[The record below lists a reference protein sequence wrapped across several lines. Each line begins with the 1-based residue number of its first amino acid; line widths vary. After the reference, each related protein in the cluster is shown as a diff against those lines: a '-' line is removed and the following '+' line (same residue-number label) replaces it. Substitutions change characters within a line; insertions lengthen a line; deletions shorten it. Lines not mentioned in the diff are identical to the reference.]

1 MRTMTE
7 KEAYERV
14 KKLWGYH
21 GHTSRFY
28 HGPGKA
34 GCEGSYYKRNSMS
47 RVWVQAGKG
56 VDWDEAFAAA
66 MKGGE

>member
-1 MRTMTE
+1 MIAMTE

-21 GHTSRFY
+21 GQTSRFY

-34 GCEGSYYKRNSMS
+34 GCKVGYYKRNSMGGLWV
-47 RVWVQAGKG
+47 RVGKG
-56 VDWDEAFAAA
+56 RDWDEAFAAEI
-66 MKGGE
+66 KGGR